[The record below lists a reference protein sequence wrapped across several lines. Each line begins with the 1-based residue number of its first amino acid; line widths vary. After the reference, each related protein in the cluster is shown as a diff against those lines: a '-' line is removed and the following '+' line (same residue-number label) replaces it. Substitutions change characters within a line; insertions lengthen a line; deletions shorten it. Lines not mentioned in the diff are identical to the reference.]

1 MDTNDTTPTP
11 AYVDR
16 PTAAAMMNL
25 SEVTLRRMF
34 AENRGPRVCKMG
46 TARASRVRYAVSEI
60 AAYMADPPGYT
71 QSARPENCPRWE
83 PPSRGNPR
91 HKRERIPGK

>member
-1 MDTNDTTPTP
+1 MEHTP

-25 SEVTLRRMF
+25 SEITLRRMF

-46 TARASRVRYAVSEI
+46 SARASRVRYAVADIHE
-60 AAYMADPPGYT
+60 YMADPAGY
-71 QSARPENCPRWE
+71 QHSARPANCPRWE

-91 HKRERIPGK
+91 HRLERTPGK